1 MWAPKGQFLFNRKGE
16 SVNMNTETKEV
27 EEQTLIV
34 GIPDAGFEK
43 VSYVNT
49 RGAALNYVRENTHN
63 REEAHCADRAD

>member
-16 SVNMNTETKEV
+16 SVNTETKEV

-34 GIPDAGFEK
+34 GIPVTDAGFEK
-43 VSYVNT
+43 ISYVNT
-49 RGAALNYVRENTHN
+49 RGAALNYVRAESHN

>member
-1 MWAPKGQFLFNRKGE
+1 
-16 SVNMNTETKEV
+16 MNTETKEV

-49 RGAALNYVRENTHN
+49 RGAALNYVRSETNN